1 MTADEADMWWR
12 YGAKHGLD
20 PITPHIEILLA
31 NIAHLLSVGH
41 QIESSQTHKPF
52 GADHFLPWL
61 KQADEA
67 EGYASKDEIMA
78 MFPRKH

>member
-1 MTADEADMWWR
+1 MTADEADVWWR
-12 YGAKHGLD
+12 YGAKYGLD
-20 PITPHIEILLA
+20 PITPRNEIVLA

-41 QIESSQTHKPF
+41 RIESNLTHRPF
-52 GADHFLPWL
+52 EASYFLPWL
-61 KQADEA
+61 KTDDEL

>member
-12 YGAKHGLD
+12 YGVKYGLD
-20 PITPHIEILLA
+20 PITPRNEIVLA

-41 QIESSQTHKPF
+41 HIESNQTHKPF

-61 KQADEA
+61 KPDEP

-78 MFPRKH
+78 MFPRKN